1 MRGRSLFDPSPCDD
15 RVARQAFGVDFLASA
30 AAPVARMFLA
40 LLGLPLIAGG
50 FVLLHGGVV
59 EQPRTKAFPAVGQH
73 LDDGVV
79 RRICV
84 PFPSAGHAASATASS
99 TNRAAGSE
107 ATRSE
112 ERRVGKECV
121 STCRSRWSPD
131 HKKKKNQS

>member
-15 RVARQAFGVDFLASA
+15 RVARQAFGVDFPASA

-59 EQPRTKAFPAVGQH
+59 EQPRTKAFPAAGQH

-84 PFPSAGHAASATASS
+84 PFPSAGNAASATASS
-99 TNRAAGSE
+99 TNRAAGSA
-107 ATRSE
+107 ATGFNFSIAAR
-112 ERRVGKECV
+112 
-121 STCRSRWSPD
+121 RSRDRKSTRLNSS
-131 HKKKKNQS
+131 H